1 MMRQVDALAAFG
13 LLALTPLAGA
23 CAQAPAG
30 SEESRRYA
38 EERSRLVGLIG
49 DYADSIGESA
59 DPRVLAAMGAVPRHL
74 FVPQDQQDEAYAD
87 YPLPIGEGQTI
98 SQPSL
103 VALMTHLLRPKP
115 GDTVLEVGTGSGYQ
129 AAILSRLVSRVYTI
143 EIVGPLARQASGRLA
158 RLGYANVTVRHGD
171 GYAGWPAHAPFDS
184 IIVTAGAPHVP
195 RPLIDQL
202 KPGGRMVIPVGPAD
216 STQRLK
222 LIVKDA
228 RGRTKERMIV
238 PVRFV
243 PLTRQPRGRD

>member
-1 MMRQVDALAAFG
+1 MRRIDALVAFS
-13 LLALTPLAGA
+13 LLALTPLA

-30 SEESRRYA
+30 NEDSRRYA
-38 EERSRLVGLIG
+38 QERSRLVSSIR

-59 DPRVLAAMGAVPRHL
+59 DPQVLAAIGAVPRHL
-74 FVPQDQQDEAYAD
+74 FVPQGLRDEAYAD

-115 GDTVLEVGTGSGYQ
+115 GDIVLEVGTGSGYQ
-129 AAILSRLVSRVYTI
+129 AAILSPLVRRVYTI
-143 EIVGPLARQASGRLA
+143 EIVGPLAREASGRLA

-171 GYAGWPAHAPFDS
+171 GYAGWPDQAPFDS

-228 RGRTKERMIV
+228 RGRTRERMII

-243 PLTRQPRGRD
+243 PLTRQPRSL